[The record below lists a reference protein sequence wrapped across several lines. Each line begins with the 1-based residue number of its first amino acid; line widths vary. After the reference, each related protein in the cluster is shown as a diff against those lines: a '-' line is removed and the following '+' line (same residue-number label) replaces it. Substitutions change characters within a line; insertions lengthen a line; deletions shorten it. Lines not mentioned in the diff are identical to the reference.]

1 MVHKI
6 VNPPNHLAIIP
17 DGNRR
22 WSKKSRFNLFVGYK
36 LGIKKFIDVSIWAKE
51 LGISNISVWA
61 LSTEN
66 IKNRSKKELNTL
78 YTLYTK
84 ASKDPNILKL
94 LKENRA
100 RIKIIGNKSILPKNL
115 IEALMLLENK
125 TKHYKDLTI
134 NILVGYGGKDDIMHA
149 IKKVVRK
156 KIRGEITR
164 INYDIIKENLRT
176 AILPDADLIIRT
188 SGEMRTSGFLPWQ
201 STYSEFYFSEK
212 YWPNFEKEDLRKA
225 VETFS
230 KRNRRFGK

>member
-78 YTLYTK
+78 YMLHTK

>member
-78 YTLYTK
+78 YMLYTK